1 MKKNTFLISFIL
13 VIFIVLFVS
22 STFAEGVSTLITI
35 DENNKI
41 IKNIVLGTTGDEL
54 NNLLGENYSF
64 KRNNND
70 IGSNYVLITGD
81 KAISGSTSYTLSIR
95 GDIKGEGKIS
105 TDGIKRVAQ
114 QIIDKNI
121 LSGEALVAGDYNFN
135 NDVKMNDVIYMLKNL
150 NNDSNLANIPSRINY
165 QKSNENGK
173 FAFINNPEGIRY
185 EFLAD
190 EGSKQYTV
198 DGETI
203 TVNYGNRTLYGDYFN
218 GNMELYYEHSTYEW
232 RPLEQYKNSS
242 AEVWDGFYYA
252 IRFYN
257 SNSTPVTLTIN
268 KAGSTLNTW
277 PSTWERYYSDTLC
290 TPQKTYTI
298 APNEILY
305 FYHGKNGIDGDDY
318 CFTNNINNALWLN
331 GKLGFDGV
339 LNVTSNGKLYFST
352 LAFKDVG
359 KTANAKYPGNVDN
372 ASDPDNLRVYSGS
385 VNQLPDLYNNATFV
399 IDDSVDTSS
408 NLKILCN
415 NGRTYNRWHTNYI
428 GAWVKNIANA
438 NPVIMPSDDNIS
450 CVYKDDILPISFK
463 SANDKL
469 TYIIKP
475 YYEGVEG
482 SFDNRQTVIEAKGLA
497 LPFVVGNW
505 AVHYHENITIV
516 NKGTKTRTLSF
527 IMKPAGCGSTYAIV
541 NQVSNNNTEGINYLD
556 ISNKFFTAAVNNPE
570 DKIVWKVQIGSGKS
584 ITIPSVI
591 TLGGMSCGDITK
603 YIYVNE

>member
-1 MKKNTFLISFIL
+1 MKKKILLICSIL
-13 VIFIVLFVS
+13 VIFIVLFAN
-22 STFAEGVSTLITI
+22 STFAEGVSTVITI

-54 NNLLGENYSF
+54 NKLLGENYSF
-64 KRNNND
+64 KRNNNVVD
-70 IGSNYVLITGD
+70 SRYVLMTGD
-81 KAISGSTSYTLSIR
+81 KAINGSTEYTLSIR
-95 GDIKGEGKIS
+95 GDVLSEGKIS
-105 TDGIKRVAQ
+105 TNGIKRVAQ

-121 LSGEALVAGDYNFN
+121 LSDESLIAADYNFS
-135 NDVKMNDVIYMLKNL
+135 NDVKMNDVIKMLKNIG
-150 NNDSNLANIPSRINY
+150 NYPNLANIPFRINY
-165 QKSNENGK
+165 QKGNDNGK
-173 FAFINNPEGIRY
+173 FVFINNPEGIRY

-190 EGSKQYTV
+190 DDSKQYTV
-198 DGETI
+198 GGETI
-203 TVNYGNRTLYGDYFN
+203 TINYGNRTLYGNSFN

-257 SNSTPVTLTIN
+257 PNSTPVNLTIN

-277 PSTWERYYSDTLC
+277 TSTWERYYSDTLC

-305 FYHGKNGIDGDDY
+305 FYHGKNGTEGDDY

-339 LNVTSNGKLYFST
+339 LNVTSNGMLYFSA
-352 LAFKDVG
+352 LAFRDVS
-359 KTANAKYPGNVDN
+359 KTGNATYPGNVDSS
-372 ASDPDNLRVYSGS
+372 SDPDNLRVYSGS

-399 IDDSVDTSS
+399 INDTVETNS

-415 NGRTYNRWHTNYI
+415 NGRTYNRWHTNLV
-428 GAWVKNIANA
+428 GAWVNEINQIIPTDENIHCA
-438 NPVIMPSDDNIS
+438 
-450 CVYKDDILPISFK
+450 YKDDILSISFT
-463 SANDKL
+463 SAKEDDES
-469 TYIIKP
+469 TYTIKP

-482 SFDNRQTVIEAKGLA
+482 SVDNRQTVIEAKGSV
-497 LPFVVGNW
+497 LPFNVANW

-541 NQVSNNNTEGINYLD
+541 NQVSNNNTGGINYLD

-603 YIYVNE
+603 YIYVDE